1 MLIKDPAV
9 GMSGPQI
16 SLHIGCG
23 GAYQAPP
30 RATQLRS
37 VFESV
42 SNTAAHPT
50 ACGVADA
57 LQRAVDSGVCAPLF
71 DDLIAKLQR
80 LGESSCDWEGI
91 LRLSDAPG
99 RSGSPVVAEGTT
111 PVVRPT
117 TDTSDQ
123 QQGSQ
128 DYSEYVDSFGTYIAM
143 PPSPQS
149 TDESCGALGEAA
161 VDALLAAA
169 ELPRALRFKPESRS
183 QREGQHTA
191 QPADTPERPDWAST
205 HPTYP
210 EQCAEPEADPPPP

>member
-42 SNTAAHPT
+42 SDTAAHPT
-50 ACGVADA
+50 ACSVADA
-57 LQRAVDSGVCAPLF
+57 LQKAVDSGACAPLF
-71 DDLIAKLQR
+71 GDLIAKLQR
-80 LGESSCDWEGI
+80 LGECSCDWEGI
-91 LRLSDAPG
+91 LRLSDAPA
-99 RSGSPVVAEGTT
+99 RSGSPVGVGDVAGGMVS
-111 PVVRPT
+111 VVHPAA
-117 TDTSDQ
+117 DTSDQ

-191 QPADTPERPDWAST
+191 QPLDPPERPDWAST
-205 HPTYP
+205 DPTYP
-210 EQCAEPEADPPPP
+210 EQGAEPE